1 MKRTMLVLTV
11 GLLCVAA
18 CGCLHAESRIKVYT
32 GVDRPVVLAGRDEN
46 IVIKVGLTGIDT
58 GRRVKRVP
66 INVAIVLDKSGSM
79 GSGHKMEDAKRGAVE
94 IIERLSRDDIVSLV
108 VYDTRPRVVIPAQ
121 HVRYKEELIATI
133 KNIFPGGNTAL
144 YGGVTF
150 GASEVRRYMSWEY
163 INRIILLSDG
173 LANVGPQTTGELAC
187 LGRSLGREGI
197 TVSTI
202 GVGLDYNEDLMTAL
216 AARSGGNSYFAS
228 TSREL
233 PRIFAEEIGEAMT
246 VVARDVRIY
255 IDCGDGVKPV
265 TVIGREGDISERQMS
280 VNVGELYGKNDKYAL
295 FEVEVPHDEPGRNL
309 EAAQV
314 TVEYVDPHTN
324 KTVRDRQQVTI
335 AYAADEKTVE
345 ENKDKHVVKDA
356 VLTRTSEVKMQAV
369 DLSDKGDYK
378 AAAALMQQNAL
389 ELEKVARECDNDEE
403 ILGTAI
409 DCETMSEAISTNMGL
424 TRGGRKK
431 AMNEAYTQT
440 TQQGYVSDDK
450 DADEDKD

>member
-1 MKRTMLVLTV
+1 MRRLQLLFAL
-11 GLLCVAA
+11 GLMSIVA
-18 CGCLHAESRIKVYT
+18 CSCLQAESRVRVYAD
-32 GVDRPVVLAGRDEN
+32 VDKPVVLARDGEHV
-46 IVIKVGLTGIDT
+46 IIKVGLSGIE
-58 GRRVKRVP
+58 RLVNPKRMP
-66 INVAIVLDKSGSM
+66 LNVAIVLDKSGSM
-79 GSGHKMEDAKRGAVE
+79 GGGGKMENAKRGAIE
-94 IIERLSRDDIVSLV
+94 IIERLGRDDIVSLV
-108 VYDTRPRVVIPAQ
+108 VYDTRPWVVIPAQ
-121 HVRYKEELIATI
+121 RVRDKEELIATVM
-133 KNIFPGGNTAL
+133 NVFAGGNTAL
-144 YGGVTF
+144 YGGVSF
-150 GASEVRRYMSWEY
+150 GASEVRKYMSWKY

-173 LANVGPQTTGELAC
+173 LANVGPQSTQELAY
-187 LGRSLGREGI
+187 LGRSLSKEGI

-228 TSREL
+228 TAGEL

-255 IDCGDGVKPV
+255 IDCGDGVRPV

-280 VNVGELYGKNDKYAL
+280 VTVGELYGKNDKYAL
-295 FEVEVPHDEPGRNL
+295 FEVEVPADEPGRNL

-324 KTVRDRQQVTI
+324 ETMRDRQQVTI
-335 AYAADEKTVE
+335 AYAADERVVE
-345 ENKDKHVVKDA
+345 ENKDKQVVKDA
-356 VLTRTSEVKMQAV
+356 VLTRTSEIKMQAV

-378 AAAALMQQNAL
+378 AAAALMEQNAF

-409 DCETMSEAISTNMGL
+409 ECETMSEAISVNMGL

-431 AMNEAYTQT
+431 AMNEAYTQK

-450 DADEDKD
+450 DADEDED